1 MEMTLIQYYP
11 SIILLTGNCI
21 HIAIIIR
28 TLYSSDT
35 LQQSEENASTA
46 AEIPATCSS
55 FVVPSK
61 SKDLLA
67 VLGHPAS
74 NLDFAQTTNVPMYN
88 SRKDD
93 PALILRDVGS

>member
-21 HIAIIIR
+21 HKAIIIR

-46 AEIPATCSS
+46 AEIAAP

-67 VLGHPAS
+67 VLEHPAS